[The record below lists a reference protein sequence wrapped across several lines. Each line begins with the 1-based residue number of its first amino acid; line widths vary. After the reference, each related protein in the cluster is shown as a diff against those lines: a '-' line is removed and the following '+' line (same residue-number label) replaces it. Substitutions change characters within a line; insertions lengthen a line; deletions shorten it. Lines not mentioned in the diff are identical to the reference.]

1 MMQFQGFKPEAQK
14 RIAGKLGYTG
24 DMSDFDGYLEQNP
37 NAKQQMDMYNQQAVD
52 MMNGGMVRKQYQEGG
67 TVPKIKQDTIDRFNA
82 PAVPVGGKVT
92 AVGTDINR
100 DGTFVAT
107 SQQNQGI
114 RDASGNVVGGTIT
127 QQQQLT
133 PGQVAERMRADGQG
147 QTAEVVQGTAGAAT
161 ASTSAI
167 SDEDKVSIQSP
178 STVAVDDLSEAED
191 TIKENVIDKAN
202 AQTLTTT
209 DDSKSIFK
217 EAQAERDEQG
227 NVKTSVSNLDAE
239 EGDSIDVVELE
250 KRKKE
255 IGERVDPVANAA
267 SAAKFAEEI
276 QAATAQPSQK
286 ATVKGQLT
294 ELMSDFEGGETPAW
308 AAGAMR
314 AATTAMAQRGLGA
327 SSMAGQAIVQAAM
340 EASLPIAMA
349 DAQTVAGFEMANLS
363 NRQARALQS
372 AEQRASFI
380 GQEFDQ
386 GFQAKVM
393 NAAKVSDI
401 ANMNFTAEQTIA
413 IENSRAANTME
424 MANLSNKQ
432 GIVMAEAAALSNL
445 DIADLNNRQQAQVE
459 NAKTFLATDMSNL
472 NNKQQIELFKG
483 QERSKALF
491 SDQAAENARLQFN
504 ATTDN
509 QAEQFFINLKTQ
521 NNQFNDAQKNA
532 IAQSNAGEENA
543 MQKFNAEIANQRDQF
558 NASNALVVAQGNA
571 TWRREIATAET
582 TAINRANEINAT
594 NILDI
599 SNQGYSNLWQ
609 EHGDLMEWAWTS
621 SDNERGR
628 QNAITL
634 SHLAADQ
641 SRTQAEMEADLA
653 ASNAMGDFVGQLF
666 MSVAGF

>member
-1 MMQFQGFKPEAQK
+1 MQFQGFKPEAQK

-37 NAKQQMDMYNQQAVD
+37 DAKKQMDTYTKQAVD
-52 MMNGGMVRKQYQEGG
+52 MMNGGMARQNFAPGG
-67 TVPKIKQDTIDRFNA
+67 VPQIKKDTIDRMA
-82 PAVPVGGKVT
+82 TGAIPAGAEVKGVG
-92 AVGTDINR
+92 VGDLK
-100 DGTFVAT
+100 DTFIST

-114 RDASGNVVGGTIT
+114 RDASGNAVSGTMT

-133 PGQVAERMRADGQG
+133 PGQLAEREREDGQ
-147 QTAEVVQGTAGAAT
+147 QTAKVVEGTAGAAT

-178 STVAVDDLSEAED
+178 SSVAVDDLSEAED
-191 TIKENVIDKAN
+191 TIEENVIAKTN
-202 AQTLTTT
+202 AQKLITT
-209 DDSKSIFK
+209 DDSKSMVTA
-217 EAQAERDEQG
+217 AQSERDEQG
-227 NVKTSVSNLDAE
+227 NVKTSVSDLKAAE
-239 EGDSIDVVELE
+239 GKSIDVAELN

-286 ATVKGQLT
+286 ATVKGQLAD
-294 ELMSDFEGGETPAW
+294 LMSDFEGGETPAW

-372 AEQRASFI
+372 AEQRAAFI

-401 ANMNFTAEQTIA
+401 ANMNFTADQTIA
-413 IENSRAANTME
+413 IENSRAANTMAI
-424 MANLSNKQ
+424 ANLSNKQ
-432 GIVMAEAAALSNL
+432 GLVMAEAAALSSL
-445 DIADLNNRQQAQVE
+445 DMADLNNRQQAQVE
-459 NAKTFLATDMSNL
+459 NAKTFLAADMANL
-472 NNKQQIELFKG
+472 TNKQQVELFKG

-504 ATTDN
+504 ATSEN
-509 QAEQFFINLKTQ
+509 QADQFFVNLKTQ
-521 NNQFNDAQKNA
+521 NNQFNDSQKNA
-532 IAQSNAGEENA
+532 IAQFNAGEDNA
-543 MQKFNAEIANQRDQF
+543 MEKFNSEIENQRDQF
-558 NASNALVVAQGNA
+558 NASNALVVSQYNA
-571 TWRREIATAET
+571 GWRREIATAD
-582 TAINRANEINAT
+582 TAAVNRANEINAT

-599 SNQGYSNLWQ
+599 SNQAYANLWAEQ
-609 EHGDLMEWAWTS
+609 SDLLEYAWTS
-621 SDNERGR
+621 SEGERDR
-628 QNAITL
+628 QNSITL
-634 SHLAADQ
+634 SHLAAQKD
-641 SRTQAEMEADLA
+641 RTQAEMEADLA
-653 ASNAMGDFVGQLF
+653 SSNAMGDFVGKLLLGSF
-666 MSVAGF
+666 GF